1 MRNAEF
7 LSQWHKA
14 VVEKDYDI
22 LDTLL
27 ADDVEFHSPTLWHPK
42 QGKDITKYIL
52 MMISQIFQEFEYHRE
67 FELDK
72 DLGLEF
78 SAKVDGK
85 AVKGIDLI
93 HLNQEGKIDH
103 FEVMIRPLNTLQLIF
118 EKMTA
123 ELQAAGFLPK
133 RETSS

>member
-1 MRNAEF
+1 MSNTEF
-7 LSQWHKA
+7 LTQWHKA
-14 VVEKDYDI
+14 VVGKDYDI
-22 LDTLL
+22 LDNLL
-27 ADDVEFHSPTLWHPK
+27 ADEVEFHSPTLWKPK
-42 QGKDITKYIL
+42 EGKDVTKYIL
-52 MMISQIFQEFEYHRE
+52 MMISQIFSDFEYHRE
-67 FELDK
+67 FELEDNF
-72 DLGLEF
+72 GLEF

-93 HLNQEGKIDH
+93 RLNDEGKIIH

-133 RETSS
+133 N